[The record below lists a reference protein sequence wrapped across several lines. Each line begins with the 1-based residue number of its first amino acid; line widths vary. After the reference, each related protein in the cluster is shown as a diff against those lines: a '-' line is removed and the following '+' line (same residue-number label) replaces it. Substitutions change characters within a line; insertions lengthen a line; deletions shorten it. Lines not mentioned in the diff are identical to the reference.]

1 MPDGDLQGRVDLRPS
16 GVSEVVGTLILV
28 GLIMIGIV
36 LVSILLN
43 SNPGPSSIPAFDG
56 IISNNSTAIYIYH
69 KGGDDLQPGQFQIL
83 VNGGDQTANFTI
95 MGVGSPFTYPW
106 TVGETLKA
114 TSPVM
119 PTLVV
124 LVFNRSPGGQIL
136 LSADLTQV
144 ARRLPTFYQANA
156 LNAAAVAFPA
166 ASVAGDLIV
175 VSSYWSSQAVTI
187 TSVTDSQGNTYKPAV
202 GPTNWGTGSSGAT
215 YYASNI
221 LGGATLT
228 ITVTFSGAQG
238 GTVTYITEYQG
249 VAASRPLDQ
258 ATATAG
264 NGSVMNSGSVFTGQG
279 TELIYGSGMANGT
292 ATVSSPYTARSTYAT
307 NFTADQT
314 VTSTNYYAVTGTNSG
329 GGAWLCQIA
338 TFRGW

>member
-1 MPDGDLQGRVDLRPS
+1 MKPS

-28 GLIMIGIV
+28 GIVMLGIV
-36 LVSILLN
+36 LVSILLL
-43 SNPGPSSIPAFDG
+43 SNPVPSSVPAFDG
-56 IISNNSTAIYIYH
+56 IISNNSTTVYIYH
-69 KGGDDLQPGQFQIL
+69 KGGDPLQPGQYQIL
-83 VNGGDQTANFTI
+83 VNGGDQTRNFTI
-95 MGVGSPFTYPW
+95 MGVGSPFLYPW
-106 TVGETLKA
+106 TVGETLTNTTPA
-114 TSPVM
+114 M
-119 PTLVV
+119 PGLVV
-124 LVFNRSPGGQIL
+124 VVFNQSPGGKIL
-136 LSADLTQV
+136 LSTDLTQA
-144 ARRLPTFYQANA
+144 ARPLPTFYQVNA
-156 LNAAAVAFPA
+156 LNSAIVTFSG
-166 ASVAGDLIV
+166 ASVNGDLIV

-187 TSVTDSQGNTYKPAV
+187 TGVSDTKGNTYKPAA
-202 GPTNWGTGSSGAT
+202 GPTNWGTTSRGAT

-228 ITVTFSGAQG
+228 ITVAFSGAQG

-292 ATVSSPYTARSTYAT
+292 ATVNSPYTARSTYAT

-314 VTSTNYYAVTGTNSG
+314 VTRTNYYAVTGTNSG

-338 TFRGW
+338 TFRGG